1 MSLKN
6 FIICL
11 EDYPKSMGP
20 AQAALNSGQHHGWDI
35 ELFPG
40 VDGSNIDVAQ
50 LIEHWGIQINSSNR
64 KCQQQMHDRPG
75 VRGCFLSH
83 WLLWK
88 HCVELDA
95 TIGIFEHDV
104 EFLKEPTNLPVF
116 QDVLKLVEGFE
127 PRRPMPAGVWYEGS
141 SGYLITPNGAK
152 KLIDWTLLNGCL
164 PSDVAIGHD
173 IVDIVLSQD
182 NSVQLVR
189 GRTDIDKRVDSFTWN
204 LESMK

>member
-1 MSLKN
+1 LKN

-11 EDYPKSMGP
+11 TDYPKSMGP
-20 AQAALNSGQHHGWDI
+20 AQAALHSGQHHGWDI
-35 ELFPG
+35 ALFPG

-104 EFLKEPTNLPVF
+104 EFLKEPINLPLF
-116 QDVLKLVEGFE
+116 QDVLKLVAGFE

-141 SGYLITPNGAK
+141 SGYLITPIGAK

-173 IVDIVLSQD
+173 VVDIVLSQD
-182 NSVQLVR
+182 NCVQLSCS
-189 GRTDIDKRVDSFTWN
+189 RTDVNKRVDSFTWN